1 MYTPWPWPAPFCCP
15 SPPARPKI
23 PGRRPPPL
31 PRCPLRRLLESFLRP
46 LLAGGADTLVLGC
59 THYPFLSELVQ
70 ELAGPGVAVVEPGAA
85 VSRQLERRLVEHQLL
100 HGAGSAGTERFWTSG
115 DPAQLATILPC
126 LWHRPASVELL
137 PA

>member
-1 MYTPWPWPAPFCCP
+1 MVQPCP
-15 SPPARPKI
+15 GLVERVEAGDLAGPET
-23 PGRRPPPL
+23 
-31 PRCPLRRLLESFLRP
+31 RRLLESFLRP